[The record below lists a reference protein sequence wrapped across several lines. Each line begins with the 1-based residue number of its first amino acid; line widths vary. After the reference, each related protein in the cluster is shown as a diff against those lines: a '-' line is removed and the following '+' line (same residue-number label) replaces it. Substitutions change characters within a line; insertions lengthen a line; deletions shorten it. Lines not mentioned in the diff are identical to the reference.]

1 MPTRSPVRDLTRPV
15 HVDNKLFQRA
25 ISRNITLTVSVVI
38 LVALAVALIGLPVK
52 GLISQRG
59 DITQRQKEFAALEDA
74 NEQLQTEIQRLQTPE
89 GIRETARKE
98 LGYLLPGEKRL
109 ALLEAPALDIAL
121 PAGWPY
127 NVVTNI
133 LAVRAAAARKNGA
146 QQPGSLGPLLQ
157 P

>member
-52 GLISQRG
+52 GLMSQRG
-59 DITQRQKEFAALEDA
+59 DITQRQQEFAALEDA

-127 NVVTNI
+127 NLVTNI
-133 LAVRAAAARKNGA
+133 LTVRAAAAQKNGI

>member
-1 MPTRSPVRDLTRPV
+1 MSTRSSVRDLTRPV

-52 GLISQRG
+52 GLFSQRS
-59 DITQRQKEFAALEDA
+59 DIAQRQQEFTALADA

-109 ALLEAPALDIAL
+109 ALLEAPALDLAL

-133 LAVRAAAARKNGA
+133 LAVRAAAAQKNAA

>member
-52 GLISQRG
+52 GLMSQRG

-109 ALLEAPALDIAL
+109 ALLEAPSLNLAL

-133 LAVRAAAARKNGA
+133 LAVRAAAAQKNGA

>member
-1 MPTRSPVRDLTRPV
+1 MPTRSYVRDLTRPV

-52 GLISQRG
+52 GLMSQRG
-59 DITQRQKEFAALEDA
+59 DITQRQQEFAALEDA

-127 NVVTNI
+127 NLVTNI
-133 LAVRAAAARKNGA
+133 LTVRAAAAQKNGI

>member
-1 MPTRSPVRDLTRPV
+1 MPTRSSVRDLTRPV

-25 ISRNITLTVSVVI
+25 ISRNITLTISVLI

-52 GLISQRG
+52 GLFSQRS
-59 DITQRQKEFAALEDA
+59 DITQRQQEFTALADA

-109 ALLEAPALDIAL
+109 ALLEAPTLNATL

-127 NVVTNI
+127 NVVANI
-133 LAVRAAAARKNGA
+133 LAVRAAVAQKNGA

>member
-1 MPTRSPVRDLTRPV
+1 MPTRSYVRDLTRPV

-59 DITQRQKEFAALEDA
+59 DITQRQQEFAALEDA

-89 GIRETARKE
+89 GIRETER
-98 LGYLLPGEKRL
+98 LPQTLQKVSRVAEVDPK
-109 ALLEAPALDIAL
+109 I
-121 PAGWPY
+121 
-127 NVVTNI
+127 
-133 LAVRAAAARKNGA
+133 RAAESHFSVPQRRER
-146 QQPGSLGPLLQ
+146 
-157 P
+157 

>member
-52 GLISQRG
+52 GLMSQRG
-59 DITQRQKEFAALEDA
+59 DITQRQQEFAALEDA

-127 NVVTNI
+127 NLVTNI
-133 LAVRAAAARKNGA
+133 LTVRAAAAQKNGN

>member
-1 MPTRSPVRDLTRPV
+1 MPTRSTVRDLTRPV
-15 HVDNKLFQRA
+15 HVDHKLFQRA

-59 DITQRQKEFAALEDA
+59 DIAQRQQEFVALADA
-74 NEQLQTEIQRLQTPE
+74 NEQLQTEIQRLRTPE

-109 ALLEAPALDIAL
+109 ALLEAPALDVAL
-121 PAGWPY
+121 PAVWPY

-133 LAVRAAAARKNGA
+133 LAVRAAEARKNGA

>member
-1 MPTRSPVRDLTRPV
+1 MSTRSTVRDLTRPV
-15 HVDNKLFQRA
+15 HVDHKLFQRA

-38 LVALAVALIGLPVK
+38 LAALAVALIGLPVK
-52 GLISQRG
+52 GLISQRS
-59 DITQRQKEFAALEDA
+59 DITQRQQEFVALADA

-109 ALLEAPALDIAL
+109 ALLEAPALNPTL
-121 PAGWPY
+121 PTGWPY

-133 LAVRAAAARKNGA
+133 LAVRAAAAQKNGA

>member
-1 MPTRSPVRDLTRPV
+1 MSTRSSVRDLTRPV
-15 HVDNKLFQRA
+15 HVDHKLFQRA
-25 ISRNITLTVSVVI
+25 ISRNITLSISIVI
-38 LVALAVALIGLPVK
+38 LAALAVALIGLPLK
-52 GLISQRG
+52 DLFSQRTS
-59 DITQRQKEFAALEDA
+59 ITTRQQEFSALQDA
-74 NEQLQTEIQRLQTPE
+74 NEQLQTQIQRLQTPE

-109 ALLEAPALDIAL
+109 ALIEAPALNTAL

-133 LAVRAAAARKNGA
+133 LAVRAATAQKNGA

>member
-1 MPTRSPVRDLTRPV
+1 MPTRSSVRDLTRPV

-38 LVALAVALIGLPVK
+38 LVALAVALIGLPVE
-52 GLISQRG
+52 GLFSQRS
-59 DITQRQKEFAALEDA
+59 DITQRQQEFTALADA

-109 ALLEAPALDIAL
+109 ALLEAPALDVAL

-127 NVVTNI
+127 NVVANI
-133 LAVRAAAARKNGA
+133 LAVRAAAAQKNEA

>member
-52 GLISQRG
+52 GLIGQRG

-74 NEQLQTEIQRLQTPE
+74 NEQLQTEIQRLQTPALQ
-89 GIRETARKE
+89 ARQRPF
-98 LGYLLPGEKRL
+98 LCFDL
-109 ALLEAPALDIAL
+109 
-121 PAGWPY
+121 
-127 NVVTNI
+127 
-133 LAVRAAAARKNGA
+133 
-146 QQPGSLGPLLQ
+146 PLLGFWSTSESLTFRPKQ
-157 P
+157 S

>member
-133 LAVRAAAARKNGA
+133 LAVRAAAAQKNVA

>member
-1 MPTRSPVRDLTRPV
+1 MSTRSTVRDLTRPV
-15 HVDNKLFQRA
+15 HVDHKLFQRA

-38 LVALAVALIGLPVK
+38 LAALAVALIGLPVR
-52 GLISQRG
+52 GLFGQRS
-59 DITQRQKEFAALEDA
+59 DITQRQQEFAALEDA
-74 NEQLQTEIQRLQTPE
+74 NEQLQTEIQRFQTPE

-109 ALLEAPALDIAL
+109 ALLEAPTLNIAL
-121 PAGWPY
+121 PTGWPY

-133 LAVRAAAARKNGA
+133 LAVRATAAQKNGA

>member
-1 MPTRSPVRDLTRPV
+1 MSTRSTVRDLTRPV
-15 HVDNKLFQRA
+15 HVDHKLFQRA

-38 LVALAVALIGLPVK
+38 LAALAVALIGLPVR
-52 GLISQRG
+52 GLFGQRS
-59 DITQRQKEFAALEDA
+59 DITQRQQEFAALEDA

-109 ALLEAPALDIAL
+109 ALLEAPALNPTL
-121 PAGWPY
+121 PTGWPY

-133 LAVRAAAARKNGA
+133 LAVRATAAQKNGA